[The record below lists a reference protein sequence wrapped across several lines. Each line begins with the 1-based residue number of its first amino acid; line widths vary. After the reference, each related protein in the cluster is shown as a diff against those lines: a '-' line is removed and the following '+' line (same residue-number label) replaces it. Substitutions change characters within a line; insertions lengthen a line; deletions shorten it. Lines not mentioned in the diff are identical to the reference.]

1 MKRLSF
7 RGAVW
12 LLATVLSLAFYAW
25 LGLALPAI
33 KW

>member
-12 LLATVLSLAFYAW
+12 LLATVLSLAFYVWLAW
-25 LGLALPAI
+25 AI